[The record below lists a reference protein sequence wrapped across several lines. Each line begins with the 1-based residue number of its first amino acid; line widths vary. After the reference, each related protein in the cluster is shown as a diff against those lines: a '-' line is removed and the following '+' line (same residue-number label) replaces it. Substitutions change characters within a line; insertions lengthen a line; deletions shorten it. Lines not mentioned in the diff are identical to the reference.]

1 MERKPG
7 QHARDILRSA
17 WIWVAVSL
25 LMVFWFPL
33 LVLIRLTDRDPVR
46 YRTGRWFRRLGVA
59 MTRVNPFLHLD
70 ISGYTVRDP
79 RRPYVVVSNHQ
90 SLADIPLIS
99 HLPWEMKW
107 VGKKELFRVPFAGWM
122 MRLAGDI
129 SLDRQDPRSGARAL
143 LNAASVLKQKCS
155 VMFFPEG
162 TRSADARIGRFN
174 DGAFHLALRSRVPIL
189 PLVVDGSHGCLP
201 KKSWLFK
208 DMHRV
213 TLLVLPPV
221 ETEGMSRDDA
231 PRLRE
236 KVRGMIVD
244 HLAHLR
250 GADPADVDR
259 LAVREAPTARS
270 HP

>member
-1 MERKPG
+1 
-7 QHARDILRSA
+7 
-17 WIWVAVSL
+17 
-25 LMVFWFPL
+25 
-33 LVLIRLTDRDPVR
+33 
-46 YRTGRWFRRLGVA
+46 
-59 MTRVNPFLHLD
+59 MTWVNPFLRLD
-70 ISGYTVRDP
+70 ISGYTVRNP

-129 SLDRQDPRSGARAL
+129 PLDRQSPRSGAKVL
-143 LNAASVLKQKCS
+143 LQAASILKQKCS
-155 VMFFPEG
+155 VIFFPEG
-162 TRSADARIGRFN
+162 TRSPDARIGRFS
-174 DGAFHLALRSRVPIL
+174 DGAFHLALRAQVPIL

-201 KKSWLFK
+201 KKSWRFK
-208 DMHRV
+208 DMHSV

-221 ETEGMSRDDA
+221 DTDGMTRDDA

-236 KVRGMIVD
+236 KVRRMIVD

-250 GADPADVDR
+250 GANPADVDR
-259 LAVREAPTARS
+259 LADPGSSTARD
-270 HP
+270 PI

>member
-1 MERKPG
+1 
-7 QHARDILRSA
+7 
-17 WIWVAVSL
+17 
-25 LMVFWFPL
+25 
-33 LVLIRLTDRDPVR
+33 
-46 YRTGRWFRRLGVA
+46 
-59 MTRVNPFLHLD
+59 
-70 ISGYTVRDP
+70 
-79 RRPYVVVSNHQ
+79 
-90 SLADIPLIS
+90 
-99 HLPWEMKW
+99 
-107 VGKKELFRVPFAGWM
+107 
-122 MRLAGDI
+122 
-129 SLDRQDPRSGARAL
+129 
-143 LNAASVLKQKCS
+143 
-155 VMFFPEG
+155 MFFPEG

-259 LAVREAPTARS
+259 LAVGEAPTAKS

>member
-1 MERKPG
+1 MSQSPS
-7 QHARDILRSA
+7 QHTKDVLRSA
-17 WIWVAVSL
+17 WIWVAVIIL
-25 LMVFWFPL
+25 IVCWFPL
-33 LVLIRLTDRDPVR
+33 LLLIRLTDRDPVH
-46 YRTGRWFRRLGVA
+46 YRTGCWFRRLGVA
-59 MTRVNPFLHLD
+59 MTKVNPFLQLD

-107 VGKKELFRVPFAGWM
+107 VGKKELFRLPFAGWM

-129 SLDRQDPRSGARAL
+129 PLDRQDPRSGAKAL
-143 LNAASVLKQKCS
+143 LHAASVLKQKCS
-155 VMFFPEG
+155 VIFFPEG
-162 TRSADARIGRFN
+162 TRSPDARIGRFN
-174 DGAFHLALRSRVPIL
+174 DGAFHLALRAQVPIL

-201 KKSWLFK
+201 KKSWRFK
-208 DMHRV
+208 EMHRV

-221 ETEGMSRDDA
+221 DTAGMSRDDA
-231 PRLRE
+231 PRLRK

-250 GADPADVDR
+250 RANSTDVDR
-259 LAVREAPTARS
+259 LADSSLAKDRS
-270 HP
+270 